1 MGRSKNKELPF
12 EEALKNLEGIVNDLE
27 SGELSLDSLL
37 EKYTQGVTI
46 SKLCL
51 DQLNHAEQVID
62 KMVQE
67 NKGEFYETALNIE
80 GE

>member
-12 EEALKNLEGIVNDLE
+12 EEALKNLEGIVTELE
-27 SGELSLDSLL
+27 NGEITLDILL
-37 EKYTQGVTI
+37 EKYTQGVVL

-51 DQLNHAEQVID
+51 DQLDHAEQVID

-67 NKGEFYETALNIE
+67 SKGKIYETALNIE

>member
-37 EKYTQGVTI
+37 EKYTQGVTL